1 MSKIFEIKK
10 KKTEVIGAPPSNWLW
25 FEGFDNILSCTA
37 KINGIV
43 SAINQGVHVMNSKT
57 EVVNVSDEEDV
68 QTPRMP
74 SSRERQTL
82 MFGDDN
88 ANVRTSPFINFD
100 SLRTRACKLF
110 GV

>member
-1 MSKIFEIKK
+1 MKKIFKIKK
-10 KKTEVIGAPPSNWLW
+10 KKTEVISAPPFNWPW
-25 FEGFDNILSCTA
+25 FEGFDQKNSGTA

-43 SAINQGVHVMNSKT
+43 NAINQGVCVMNFET

-82 MFGDDN
+82 MSRDDN
-88 ANVRTSPFINFD
+88 ANVRTTPFVNFD
-100 SLRTRACKLF
+100 SLRTRA
-110 GV
+110 